1 MLRETGRVFPDPKS
15 LGPYAKVMAQAL
27 NLGLGDTHRAVKT
40 VMRWTGAGERTVKN
54 WFAGVSG
61 PNGEHLIGLIRH
73 SDEVLEALLLLGGR
87 EQIIAGK
94 KIVEARDKLGE
105 MLAVI
110 QTLVNEASRKAD

>member
-73 SDEVLEALLLLGGR
+73 SDEVLEVLLLLTGR
-87 EQIIAGK
+87 EQTIAAK
-94 KIVEARDKLGE
+94 KVLEARDKLAE
-105 MLAVI
+105 ILALL
-110 QTLVNEASRKAD
+110 QALVDAMCQKSA